1 MFYYYGRKKQFVRLY
16 PAPLFDCLIEPFA
29 GSAAYAL
36 HGTNWKKE
44 VVLVEKDERVAAIWK
59 WLINEATAQEIS
71 RMPDLHVGERTSEFL
86 HIIHAATKMAFAYKT
101 IKVTPVLARN
111 WEISKRHMA
120 RDLHKVKHWKI
131 VTGDYQQA
139 PEVEAT
145 WFIDPPYKSSPG
157 QGYKHGSS
165 DLDYKALAKWVH
177 SRKGQ
182 VICCEGEFGDYLEFA
197 PLRDC
202 KGVAG
207 KSSKEVMYYRSDRP
221 APQGNL
227 FDHFDNA
234 AEMNAAYES
243 SRSQKLLHQRNPAA
257 SLFEE

>member
-16 PAPLFDCLIEPFA
+16 PAPLYDCIIEPFA

-44 VVLVEKDERVAAIWK
+44 VILVEKDERVAAIWK

-111 WEISKRHMA
+111 WEISKRQMA
-120 RDLHKVKHWKI
+120 CDLQKIKHWKI
-131 VTGDYQQA
+131 LTGDYREA
-139 PEVEAT
+139 PDIEAT
-145 WFIDPPYKSSPG
+145 WFVDPPYKNSPG
-157 QGYKHGSS
+157 QGYKHGSRR
-165 DLDYKALAKWVH
+165 LDYAALASWAR

-182 VICCEGEFGDYLEFA
+182 VICCEGEFGDYLEFI

-207 KSSKEVMYYRSDRP
+207 KSSKERMYYRCDRP
-221 APQGNL
+221 TPQANL
-227 FDHFDNA
+227 FDYLDDAAERNA
-234 AEMNAAYES
+234 AFEA
-243 SRSQKLLHQRNPAA
+243 SRPNPPLQQTGPA
-257 SLFEE
+257 SRFCEG